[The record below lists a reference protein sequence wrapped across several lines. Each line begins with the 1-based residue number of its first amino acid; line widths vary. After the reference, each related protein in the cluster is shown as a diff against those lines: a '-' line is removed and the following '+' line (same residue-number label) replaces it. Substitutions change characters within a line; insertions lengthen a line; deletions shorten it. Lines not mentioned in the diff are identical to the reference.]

1 VRYRTEFVPA
11 SAYLFDME
19 RYGVAKEDADK
30 QLAEW
35 ERSASDAWFTK
46 Q

>member
-11 SAYLFDME
+11 SAQHLGVE
-19 RYGVAKEDADK
+19 HHGVAKEDADE

-35 ERSASDAWFTK
+35 ERNASDAWYTER
-46 Q
+46 